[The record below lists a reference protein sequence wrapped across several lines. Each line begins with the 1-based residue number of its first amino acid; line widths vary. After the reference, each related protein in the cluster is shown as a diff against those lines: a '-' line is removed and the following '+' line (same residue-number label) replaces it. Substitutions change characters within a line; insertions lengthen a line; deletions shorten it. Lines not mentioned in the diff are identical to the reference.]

1 MSGSRMNMNR
11 PGNDLDLVHAR
22 DRHRRDYN
30 NFDRRSRQGHWM
42 RRMRGN
48 FDIVSGSGS

>member
-11 PGNDLDLVHAR
+11 PGNDLDLDRVH
-22 DRHRRDYN
+22 DRHDYN

-42 RRMRGN
+42 RRMTGN
-48 FDIVSGSGS
+48 PGTVSDSGS